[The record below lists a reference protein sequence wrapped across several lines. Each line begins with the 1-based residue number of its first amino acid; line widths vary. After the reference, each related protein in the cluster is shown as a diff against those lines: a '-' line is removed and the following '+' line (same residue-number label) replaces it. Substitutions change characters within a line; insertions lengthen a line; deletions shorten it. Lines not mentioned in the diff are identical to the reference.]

1 MTHDRNRSNIFLRN
15 EFCTV
20 RISQRQRGV
29 ASHLSDMVTAVLDV
43 SIASHHVPFV
53 YRHPKHRNTAI
64 KRTARTIAQPRTNAC
79 RRCQIESQR
88 VPRNLLIA
96 RSLAPLNTVS
106 LPLFP
111 TLQCISRLTT
121 AECSHHDVQLSLGEP
136 HACSD
141 EVVCIWWLMSDRDV
155 KMFRLLALKTFIKVE
170 VVRNYVQS
178 VNYSYCIEASFKWW
192 VFCNSLTCIC

>member
-64 KRTARTIAQPRTNAC
+64 KRTARTIAQQRTNAC

-96 RSLAPLNTVS
+96 RSLARSAQYSFSSS
-106 LPLFP
+106 LSDTTIHISSYHSWMFP
-111 TLQCISRLTT
+111 PRRAIISGRTACIQRRSCLHLV
-121 AECSHHDVQLSLGEP
+121 ADVRQRCKK
-136 HACSD
+136 CSD
-141 EVVCIWWLMSDRDV
+141 W
-155 KMFRLLALKTFIKVE
+155 
-170 VVRNYVQS
+170 
-178 VNYSYCIEASFKWW
+178 
-192 VFCNSLTCIC
+192 